1 MFALCEHAAM
11 TETAWTRFVE
21 RQLAALKELGLS
33 PEALARER
41 ALLQS
46 GVLQTAW
53 LAALAQRRDG

>member
-1 MFALCEHAAM
+1 M

-33 PEALARER
+33 PEALAREK

-46 GVLQTAW
+46 GFLQTAW
-53 LAALAQRRDG
+53 LSGLTQRRDG